1 MVVTNST
8 LKLRRSKT
16 YSCED
21 FACST
26 RCCIISL
33 LIIATTRAEGPRD
46 CVREEPQHM
55 SVHLLHALHSWRSE
69 LCMKETVSPSVLLAL
84 EFHIFRLSNVNL
96 KQEDNTWWQSVGNIC
111 FYSCHTESLQSSTRG
126 KPFSPP
132 STTSR
137 ISKPGYRYR
146 RLNLIVFVWI
156 CCILLDRWLTRSRS
170 SWLQLRWPSR
180 TYRWRSNQFW
190 WWWSLVIDVL
200 RNTIGSGGEAWL
212 CDQVE
217 WSKDSTD
224 GAARQHWNHSQ
235 PGDHPAVRHWCVWP
249 TLPFAGSHWDCPGL
263 LARALWGQSA
273 KQTWKQAKALLQG
286 IPNSSKYLSTVFYQD
301 LLKKSGDALKR
312 NRQFIKKDQEA
323 YQNQLEKSYHTCMEY
338 LKPLLRCS

>member
-1 MVVTNST
+1 MWRFRLLN
-8 LKLRRSKT
+8 
-16 YSCED
+16 
-21 FACST
+21 
-26 RCCIISL
+26 SL
-33 LIIATTRAEGPRD
+33 LHHFLVDYCNHQSWGTAWLRTRGTTTYVGSSTPRPSQLTEWVVHERNSFPF
-46 CVREEPQHM
+46 CPVRPWI
-55 SVHLLHALHSWRSE
+55 SYLLFVKRE
-69 LCMKETVSPSVLLAL
+69 L
-84 EFHIFRLSNVNL
+84 N
-96 KQEDNTWWQSVGNIC
+96 QEDNTWWQSVGNIY

-146 RLNLIVFVWI
+146 RLILIAFVWI